1 VARRTDRRA
10 KCALFAQ
17 DPVDSAPYRA
27 ARRRASEYATLGGV
41 DLKGQG
47 PAWGAHWKG
56 EVRRSRS
63 KEWRTPVPRPAGNSD
78 GQYATNDIGTE
89 PYDYWSVRAVSRV
102 VKIQGALRV
111 QVDVTRI
118 EDVRGHVL
126 ARNASPV
133 NSGTASY
140 AIQVS
145 PFADVQ
151 PLTSS
156 YGLCGGDCCADVTTR
171 TPFRVRTLFSIRWS
185 DGTLGRVARV
195 GPWTKSEWCE
205 HVASTG

>member
-1 VARRTDRRA
+1 MRRTA
-10 KCALFAQ
+10 ALMTVVVATLAALFVQ
-17 DPVDSAPYRA
+17 
-27 ARRRASEYATLGGV
+27 
-41 DLKGQG
+41 
-47 PAWGAHWKG
+47 
-56 EVRRSRS
+56 
-63 KEWRTPVPRPAGNSD
+63 PAGAVGPPCNVTPCVVHDVRWAISSPSYYHFGNPHLGTIRSD
-78 GQYATNDIGTE
+78 TWVHEQYATNDIGTE